1 MIKEKSETFKF
12 ILTCALFY
20 ASIMLVEV
28 LTNG

>member
-20 ASIMLVEV
+20 ASIVLVEAI
-28 LTNG
+28 TK